1 MLGRTRQ
8 ARMRS
13 SEPSSTARKYTWL
26 SSEPLLRAVA
36 DLFLVDRV
44 TGLVLRARRRGS
56 DDNHVYFLAVDDGS
70 EDRIRA
76 WRVRPTIYVRTYE
89 GDRVTA
95 TVTRGL
101 GYVRSIEPAPV
112 PVSVPPAGAGFTP

>member
-1 MLGRTRQ
+1 MVGRTRQ

-26 SSEPLLRAVA
+26 SSEPLLRA
-36 DLFLVDRV
+36 RRTRPV
-44 TGLVLRARRRGS
+44 TRSTRNRSATARRRGS

-76 WRVRPTIYVRTYE
+76 WRVRPSIYVRTYE